1 MRARQWVMVAA
12 ATFVACGVWA
22 QNAVESGRW
31 RIGTGPRGLEGITY
45 AGRPLVLRVGLTG
58 FLPEWKGTRFDL
70 SSGTVS
76 TTATGA
82 TWSRQ
87 VPDNQQATLTAQIEG
102 DRLTLTLETTLIAAG
117 PTEWSVALAPEAV
130 QASDRHC
137 YVNQDGR
144 EATLDLVNGFS
155 PRNGVRELAF
165 EQVERTVRLRS
176 EGASLQDRRQ
186 AGSGLFWVMSF
197 GHDGGG
203 AKTYTRSLTI
213 EVVPAA
219 PAERA
224 ARQAVLAQ
232 IPVEVRDV
240 PVANAGFEAE
250 AGLEKWSE
258 NPRATAVTDVRHGGR
273 QAARVVIPAEQTDRT
288 GIYLTQQIPV
298 QGGLTYAAAAW
309 TKTAGVKAATLGGM
323 SPTGATIILEWADK
337 EGKWTAAGAYADG
350 LYGDSDWQRV
360 ATKDVRAPLNA
371 GYAVI
376 FLSLRATG
384 TAWFDDVELKEIK
397 DNVVLR
403 EPAFGARVDDNTPR
417 FTWQCAKRGEALLE
431 LSPEAGFPAGK
442 TLRLAGLKVPTGAVA
457 EPLTPGRWYWRVSLF
472 EGAVTSAAWEFEQ
485 TAPVDR
491 DCTEPQ
497 IEPDHVCL
505 SLPRQA
511 VTVRFHDNVGI
522 AIVKLVLDD
531 VDVSRQAT
539 MGRDQATIT
548 PPADWQAGLH
558 RLEVAVADAAGNQA
572 TRRLYLNCL
581 QGATEK
587 RWLLQ
592 GGVSIGAQPH
602 FLLGMYGVRLEDVAE
617 MAAAGIDFVHNYT
630 WDGPGTNETATQ
642 YLDACGQRGLQA
654 FIGFDRARLQ
664 AEDEDFVAERVGQLS
679 HHPALLAWYLFDEPD
694 LPHQYVPPDQLRR
707 LYGLIRRLD
716 PLHPVVVTV
725 AQHQLM
731 PEYHDSYDVYWS
743 MDYSTP
749 AKNVANLDFH
759 RRQLRPEVP
768 LMSIVHCYDGTQRR
782 GRGLTLDPAAFRPTP
797 AQMHACAFMQIVHG
811 SSGLCWWWWGQGS
824 DAFMTVAHVPAAWTG
839 LKETIRQI
847 RALRPV
853 LEAQGPVR
861 TWVEKVGE
869 DQEIHCWEKVL
880 PDRTLVIAVN
890 RDAEPCQA
898 TLTSPAL
905 RGSVPVLFEDRAVP
919 ATEGRVTDPFA
930 GWAVHVYEV
939 R

>member
-1 MRARQWVMVAA
+1 MSPSPTPV
-12 ATFVACGVWA
+12 F
-22 QNAVESGRW
+22 
-31 RIGTGPRGLEGITY
+31 GPRRGW
-45 AGRPLVLRVGLTG
+45 R
-58 FLPEWKGTRFDL
+58 
-70 SSGTVS
+70 SSQHPCD
-76 TTATGA
+76 
-82 TWSRQ
+82 SR
-87 VPDNQQATLTAQIEG
+87 
-102 DRLTLTLETTLIAAG
+102 DRC
-117 PTEWSVALAPEAV
+117 
-130 QASDRHC
+130 Q
-137 YVNQDGR
+137 
-144 EATLDLVNGFS
+144 
-155 PRNGVRELAF
+155 
-165 EQVERTVRLRS
+165 
-176 EGASLQDRRQ
+176 
-186 AGSGLFWVMSF
+186 
-197 GHDGGG
+197 
-203 AKTYTRSLTI
+203 
-213 EVVPAA
+213 
-219 PAERA
+219 
-224 ARQAVLAQ
+224 
-232 IPVEVRDV
+232 
-240 PVANAGFEAE
+240 
-250 AGLEKWSE
+250 
-258 NPRATAVTDVRHGGR
+258 HGGR
-273 QAARVVIPAEQTDRT
+273 RLVSSAEQTDRT
-288 GIYLTQQIPV
+288 GIYLTQQSPSGQTDLRHGAG
-298 QGGLTYAAAAW
+298 QG
-309 TKTAGVKAATLGGM
+309 GVKAATLGGM

-759 RRQLRPEVP
+759 RRQFCRGAADVHRALLRRHSASWP
-768 LMSIVHCYDGTQRR
+768 GTDARSGRLPADPGTDACLRLHADRPWQQWAVLVVVGTGERCLHDRGPRTRR
-782 GRGLTLDPAAFRPTP
+782 LDRAERDHPANPRPAA
-797 AQMHACAFMQIVHG
+797 
-811 SSGLCWWWWGQGS
+811 
-824 DAFMTVAHVPAAWTG
+824 
-839 LKETIRQI
+839 
-847 RALRPV
+847 RARG
-853 LEAQGPVR
+853 AG
-861 TWVEKVGE
+861 
-869 DQEIHCWEKVL
+869 
-880 PDRTLVIAVN
+880 A
-890 RDAEPCQA
+890 
-898 TLTSPAL
+898 SPHL
-905 RGSVPVLFEDRAVP
+905 GR
-919 ATEGRVTDPFA
+919 EGRRRPGDPLLGEGLA
-930 GWAVHVYEV
+930 
-939 R
+939 